1 MKQLPTERIRAG
13 CEQGGWPCVGS
24 SPQGPEGNKSQWPVV
39 CCTTRALALDQFH
52 PGSVPQLRKYAE
64 SKGLSSK
71 VLLTLDNVLATQNPT
86 GQHQT
91 CLAAHSLRSAAGL
104 SQPADQGPRGPV
116 RLMTQA
122 RYKKDSQSYQREPP
136 QREHYESQEDAKGRY
151 KKLWENH
158 QAEHNQ
164 EIPARDDCP
173 YDVRDFQDL

>member
-13 CEQGGWPCVGS
+13 CEQGSWPCVGS

-86 GQHQT
+86 GHHQT
-91 CLAAHSLRSAAGL
+91 CLGGSLAPERSGSKSACGPGATRTCEAHDTGTLQEG
-104 SQPADQGPRGPV
+104 
-116 RLMTQA
+116 
-122 RYKKDSQSYQREPP
+122 QS
-136 QREHYESQEDAKGRY
+136 
-151 KKLWENH
+151 KLPKRTATEGT
-158 QAEHNQ
+158 
-164 EIPARDDCP
+164 
-173 YDVRDFQDL
+173 L